1 MRSCSDAIGRGPCG
15 PCWPA
20 GAALIAIVVA
30 TSRALL
36 GVHWVSDVVAGLA
49 LGWGWFLLVAV
60 VFGGRT
66 QRLGDPV
73 SDTKHEQQATERNVH
88 VREKVDA

>member
-1 MRSCSDAIGRGPCG
+1 MIDHRAVRAVLA
-15 PCWPA
+15 A
-20 GAALIAIVVA
+20 GAALVAIVVA

-60 VFGGRT
+60 AFGGRNAASRRSGEST
-66 QRLGDPV
+66 PPSSHQVDRARTAP
-73 SDTKHEQQATERNVH
+73 
-88 VREKVDA
+88 VRERIDA

>member
-1 MRSCSDAIGRGPCG
+1 MLAG
-15 PCWPA
+15 
-20 GAALIAIVVA
+20 GAALVAIVVA

-49 LGWGWFLLVAV
+49 LGWTWFLLVAV

-73 SDTKHEQQATERNVH
+73 VDTEHERQPHR
-88 VREKVDA
+88 